1 MGQKQI
7 SVNIKTQSHDKRI
20 KEELEKRAKS
30 DLYLLCEKEWSLL
43 TQICRLPRQTTN
55 HCRRRIKFIEGGG
68 GYITSVEGTSFWAGP
83 EHASREILKYIWFL
97 K

>member
-43 TQICRLPRQTTN
+43 TQICRLPRQTTAVGGLN
-55 HCRRRIKFIEGGG
+55 LSRGEGGG
-68 GYITSVEGTSFWAGP
+68 TSRALKARVSELDRSMLP
-83 EHASREILKYIWFL
+83 REILKYIWFL